1 VIDLGR
7 EEIASRMKGIDIVTI
22 LSILGSVASV
32 VGIPLAL
39 MSIRQA
45 RNAARKSEVE
55 ARASKEASLQAKT
68 EVEKF
73 RSELRLISTIIDFEK
88 ALALMDDIKS
98 FIRHSNFTPVPD
110 RIASLIILLN
120 TIRSP
125 SMEIGNEAERRIQE
139 SVVALRK
146 IEDAIHRGSIS
157 QEIPKGLARFNRV
170 ISQQIDLLQPILIDL
185 KSQIGKKS

>member
-1 VIDLGR
+1 MDWNAVVL
-7 EEIASRMKGIDIVTI
+7 I
-22 LSILGSVASV
+22 LSVPGSVASL

-39 MSIRQA
+39 ISIRQA
-45 RNAARKSEVE
+45 RNAARRSEAE
-55 ARASKEASLQAKT
+55 AKASKEASLQAKG

-110 RIASLIILLN
+110 RIASLIVLLN
-120 TIRSP
+120 TIRAP
-125 SMEIGNEAERRIQE
+125 STEIGGEAERRIQE

-146 IEDAIHRGSIS
+146 IEDSIHRGSIT
-157 QEIPKGLARFNRV
+157 QAEPKGLARFNRV

>member
-1 VIDLGR
+1 MSWNIVIL
-7 EEIASRMKGIDIVTI
+7 I

-32 VGIPLAL
+32 IGIPLAL
-39 MSIRQA
+39 ASIRQA
-45 RNAARKSEVE
+45 RNAARKSEEE
-55 ARASKEASLQAKT
+55 ARASKEASLQAKN

-110 RIASLIILLN
+110 RIASLIVLLN

-125 SMEIGNEAERRIQE
+125 SMEVGNETERKIQE

-157 QEIPKGLARFNRV
+157 QEKPKGLANFNRV

>member
-1 VIDLGR
+1 
-7 EEIASRMKGIDIVTI
+7 MQGIDVVTI
-22 LSILGSVASV
+22 LSILGSIASL
-32 VGIPLAL
+32 VGIPVAL
-39 MSIRQA
+39 WSIRQA
-45 RNAARKSEVE
+45 RNAARNSEEE
-55 ARASKEASLQAKT
+55 ARAAKEASPQAKS

-73 RSELRLISTIIDFEK
+73 RGELRLISTIIDFEK

-98 FIRHSNFTPVPD
+98 FIRHSNFASVPD
-110 RIASLIILLN
+110 KIAALIVLLN

-157 QEIPKGLARFNRV
+157 QEKPKGLANFNRV
-170 ISQQIDLLQPILIDL
+170 ISQQIDLLQPMLIDL

>member
-1 VIDLGR
+1 
-7 EEIASRMKGIDIVTI
+7 MKDIIVVI
-22 LSILGSVASV
+22 LSILGSVASL

-45 RNAARKSEVE
+45 RDAARRSEEE

-98 FIRHSNFTPVPD
+98 FLRHSNFAPVPD
-110 RIASLIILLN
+110 RIATLIVLLN

-125 SMEIGNEAERRIQE
+125 SMEIGYEAESKIQE

-146 IEDAIHRGSIS
+146 VEDAIHRGAIS
-157 QEIPKGLARFNRV
+157 QERPKGEANFNRV
-170 ISQQIDLLQPILIDL
+170 ISQQIDLLQPMLIDL
-185 KSQIGKKS
+185 KSQIGKKP

>member
-1 VIDLGR
+1 MQ
-7 EEIASRMKGIDIVTI
+7 AIDIVTI
-22 LSILGSVASV
+22 LSILGSIASL

-39 MSIRQA
+39 IAIRQA
-45 RNAARKSEVE
+45 RNAARKSEEE
-55 ARASKEASLQAKT
+55 ARAAKEASLQAKS

-73 RSELRLISTIIDFEK
+73 RGELRLISTIIDFEK

-98 FIRHSNFTPVPD
+98 FIRLSNFVIVPD
-110 RIASLIILLN
+110 KIAALVVLLN

-125 SMEIGNEAERRIQE
+125 SMEIGNEAERKIQE

-157 QEIPKGLARFNRV
+157 KEQPKGLANFNRV
-170 ISQQIDLLQPILIDL
+170 ISQQIDLLQPMLIDL

>member
-1 VIDLGR
+1 MKVIDL
-7 EEIASRMKGIDIVTI
+7 ITI
-22 LSILGSVASV
+22 LSILGSVASF
-32 VGIPLAL
+32 VGIPLAIYQ
-39 MSIRQA
+39 IRQA
-45 RNAARKSEVE
+45 RNAARKSETE
-55 ARASKEASLQAKT
+55 ARASKEASLQAKS

-110 RIASLIILLN
+110 RIASLIVLLN

-125 SMEIGNEAERRIQE
+125 SMEIGIEAERKIQE

-146 IEDAIHRGSIS
+146 IEDAIHQSAIS
-157 QEIPKGLARFNRV
+157 QETPKGLTRFNRV
-170 ISQQIDLLQPILIDL
+170 ISQQIDLLQPMLIDL
-185 KSQIGKKS
+185 KSRIGKKS